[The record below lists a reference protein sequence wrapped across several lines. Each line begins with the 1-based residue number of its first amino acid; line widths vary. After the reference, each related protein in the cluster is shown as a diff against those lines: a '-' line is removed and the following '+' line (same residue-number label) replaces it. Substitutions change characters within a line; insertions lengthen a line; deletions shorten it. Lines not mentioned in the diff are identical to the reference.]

1 MERGLDEPD
10 ARRQA
15 RLELGT
21 IHAARERVREERT
34 GFALEQMWRE
44 LVQAARV
51 LRRSPGLTVL
61 SITTMGAG
69 IGVSAILFALVN
81 GIVLSPLRYPDADR
95 LVRIFDTN
103 HAMGVE
109 RAGIASGNVDDWRRG
124 SVIHGYRRLLHDGA
138 HGERRRR
145 RRSPD
150 DGAGQRRLLCD
161 CGRVACPWPCV
172 RGR

>member
-1 MERGLDEPD
+1 MATHIEMLVAQKMERGLDEPD

-21 IHAARERVREERT
+21 IHAAREQVRERT

-61 SITTMGAG
+61 SITTMGIG
-69 IGVSAILFALVN
+69 IMVSAILFALVN
-81 GIVLSPLRYPDADR
+81 GIVLSPLPYPSADR

-103 HAMGVE
+103 HDGCRARGHRE
-109 RAGIASGNVDDWRRG
+109 RQR
-124 SVIHGYRRLLHDGA
+124 RRLAPGLGHLRVSQATTRWGA
-138 HGERRRR
+138 R
-145 RRSPD
+145 
-150 DGAGQRRLLCD
+150 
-161 CGRVACPWPCV
+161 
-172 RGR
+172 

>member
-1 MERGLDEPD
+1 MDRL
-10 ARRQA
+10 ARRQRA
-15 RLELGT
+15 
-21 IHAARERVREERT
+21 T
-34 GFALEQMWRE
+34 GLALEQIWRE

-103 HAMGVE
+103 QATGVE
-109 RAGIASGNVDDWRRG
+109 RSGIASGNVDDWRRDVSSFTG
-124 SVIHGYRRLLHDGA
+124 IAAYYA
-138 HGERRRR
+138 MGER
-145 RRSPD
+145 
-150 DGAGQRRLLCD
+150 
-161 CGRVACPWPCV
+161 
-172 RGR
+172 